1 MTLKFLL
8 ILLDNVW
15 NFCNRHVLLLQQ
27 EKKFVYDK
35 MNSYQDFLK
44 PLLYLPLLAKL
55 RQNTIRKIKN
65 VNLENKSSKEF

>member
-1 MTLKFLL
+1 MSEIFVIGMSCFYNKK
-8 ILLDNVW
+8 
-15 NFCNRHVLLLQQ
+15 
-27 EKKFVYDK
+27 KKFVYDK